1 MTDLNKRI
9 QAIQLLNDGA
19 TYRSVSQITGLSYK
33 TLKRYQSMLEKG
45 GMEAVLSQDSK
56 YYQPAEKVRAA
67 MDVLDG
73 RSVADVATELGASD
87 YTVRRWVDR
96 YRKGGIEA
104 MKDRRVLRRGCRMV
118 SAQEYEI
125 LTKVQSS

>member
-1 MTDLNKRI
+1 
-9 QAIQLLNDGA
+9 
-19 TYRSVSQITGLSYK
+19 
-33 TLKRYQSMLEKG
+33 MLEIG
-45 GMEAVLSQDSK
+45 GMEAVISQDNK

-73 RSVADVATELGASD
+73 RSVADVAAELGASD

-118 SAQEYEI
+118 SAQEYDM
-125 LTKVQSS
+125 LTKAQSVEPTHGSSANDSHTREAMQRNASE